1 VRLALGARASDVLT
15 LIAREAAPPV
25 LAGLGAG
32 AAAAVGLAH
41 LLAGLLY
48 GVRPLDP
55 VVFIAGVM
63 LLGGSAAEAA
73 YLPARRAARIDPT
86 IALRYE

>member
-1 VRLALGARASDVLT
+1 VRLALGARASDVLA
-15 LIAREAAPPV
+15 LIADEAAPPV
-25 LAGLGAG
+25 LSGLVAGVG
-32 AAAAVGLAH
+32 AAVGLAH

-63 LLGGSAAEAA
+63 LLGGSAAVAA